1 LQEPNG
7 ERRHSVQAEQHVD
20 SEHPGLTATRGEYA
34 AASTQSVAIIADAKS
49 SKQTV
54 EFEKKGEVWKTPS
67 AGSAMS
73 TISGSSDFCSNHLP
87 TRAQI
92 RNNS

>member
-1 LQEPNG
+1 LEKD
-7 ERRHSVQAEQHVD
+7 HTVTITFCD
-20 SEHPGLTATRGEYA
+20 TALKPV